1 VATGAKPGLVVYI
14 RARSGRLTKEFH
26 RFCTYHGL
34 HARAVQAVINDRPDA
49 FEVIGTVDAL
59 ERLIGHPAVADFHYI
74 LSVRPPVGAQGS
86 GEVTDRVRKSINRDR
101 LPKAD
106 RLAAEENARRARLPK
121 DKQLDIELAEA
132 RARAAA
138 L

>member
-1 VATGAKPGLVVYI
+1 CRGCRDRPVHWG
-14 RARSGRLTKEFH
+14 RARADRIRNGGGNGR
-26 RFCTYHGL
+26 GV
-34 HARAVQAVINDRPDA
+34 ARPGELGMPGGGSTPPARPRYTHTESA
-49 FEVIGTVDAL
+49 MRNPRGRIVLPTRPIPIGRAL
-59 ERLIGHPAVADFHYI
+59 ANA
-74 LSVRPPVGAQGS
+74 AQGS

-106 RLAAEENARRARLPK
+106 RLAAEEYARRARLPK